1 MSDLPGLG
9 PGLGPTFGAEEEFLL
24 VDPSTGEPAPRNT
37 AVAGE
42 AEARGVELQ
51 LELSSC
57 QVETTS
63 HVVTTSAEL
72 GEELIG
78 LRRTAAQTAEAVGV
92 QLLATG
98 LPPATPHEF
107 PVTDTP
113 RYRRIGAQFGMI
125 AHEQGTCGC
134 HVHVE
139 VPDRAAAIHVSNW
152 LRPWLPS
159 LLALS
164 ANSRVYRNADSGY
177 ASWRSVL
184 WRRWPVAGPPPFFPA
199 PEDYERTV
207 RMLIDSEVILD
218 RKMVYW
224 DVRLSENFPTI
235 EVRVAD
241 VPATV
246 AETVLLATLV
256 RAAVMTALDASRA
269 RREEGWEPGR
279 LPPAALRAAYW
290 KAAHDGLAGRALDL
304 IHGSGAVPARE
315 QLDAL
320 VQRVRPALEA
330 LGEYDR
336 VTRELDRIAASGN
349 GAMRQLRAWR
359 QRGEVMDVIAEAA
372 AATLS

>member
-1 MSDLPGLG
+1 MSGL
-9 PGLGPTFGAEEEFLL
+9 PTFGAEEEFLL
-24 VDPSTGEPAPRNT
+24 VDPRTGEPAPRNT
-37 AVAGE
+37 AVAEE
-42 AEARGVELQ
+42 AERRGATLQ

-57 QVETTS
+57 QVETNST
-63 HVVTTSAEL
+63 VTATSAEL
-72 GEELIG
+72 GEQLTR
-78 LRRTAAQTAEAVGV
+78 LRRAAAEAADAAGV
-92 QLLATG
+92 QLLAAG
-98 LPPATPHEF
+98 LPPATPHDF

-113 RYRRIGAQFGMI
+113 RYRRIGAAYGMV
-125 AHEQGTCGC
+125 AHEQGICGC
-134 HVHVE
+134 HVHVQ
-139 VPDRAAAIHVSNW
+139 VPDRAAAIRVSNW

-199 PEDYERTV
+199 PEDYDRTV

-218 RKMVYW
+218 HKMVYW
-224 DVRLSENFPTI
+224 DVRASENFPTVEI
-235 EVRVAD
+235 RVAD

-256 RAAVMTALDASRA
+256 RAAVMTALDERGAGD
-269 RREEGWEPGR
+269 ER

-290 KAAHDGLAGRALDL
+290 KSAHDGLAGHTLDL
-304 IHGSGAVPARE
+304 IHGSGAVPARDV
-315 QLDAL
+315 LDAL
-320 VQRVRPALEA
+320 VRRVRPALDA

-336 VTRELDRIAASGN
+336 VTTELDRVAAQGN
-349 GAMRQLRAWR
+349 GAMRQLRAWQKR
-359 QRGEVMDVIAEAA
+359 HDAMDVIAEAA

>member
-1 MSDLPGLG
+1 MSDP
-9 PGLGPTFGAEEEFLL
+9 PTFGAEEEFLL
-24 VDPSTGEPAPRNT
+24 VDPRTGEPAPQN
-37 AVAGE
+37 ADVA
-42 AEARGVELQ
+42 AEAKRRGVELQ

-63 HVVTTSAEL
+63 SVVATSTEL
-72 GEELIG
+72 AEELTA
-78 LRRTAAQTAEAVGV
+78 LRRTAARAAEAVGLR
-92 QLLATG
+92 LLAAG

-113 RYRRIGAQFGMI
+113 RYRRIGAEYGMV
-125 AHEQGTCGC
+125 AHEQGICGC

-152 LRPWLPS
+152 LRPWLPN
-159 LLALS
+159 LLALA
-164 ANSRVYRNADSGY
+164 ANSSVYRCADSGY

-184 WRRWPVAGPPPFFPA
+184 WRRWPVAGPPPFFPS
-199 PEDYERTV
+199 PDDYDRTV

-218 RKMVYW
+218 EKMVYW
-224 DVRLSENFPTI
+224 DVRPSENFPTI

-256 RAAVMTALDASRA
+256 RAAVMTAL
-269 RREEGWEPGR
+269 EGDQPGR

-290 KAAHDGLAGRALDL
+290 KAAHDGLAGRTLDL
-304 IHGSGAVPARE
+304 IHGGGAVSARE
-315 QLDAL
+315 QLGAL
-320 VQRVRPALEA
+320 VQRVRPALET

-336 VTRELDRIAASGN
+336 VVGELDRVATRGN

-359 QRGEVMDVIAEAA
+359 ERGEVMDVIDEIAT
-372 AATLS
+372 ATLD

>member
-1 MSDLPGLG
+1 
-9 PGLGPTFGAEEEFLL
+9 
-24 VDPSTGEPAPRNT
+24 
-37 AVAGE
+37 VADE
-42 AEARGVELQ
+42 AERRGAKLQ

-63 HVVTTSAEL
+63 GVAATSAEL
-72 GEELIG
+72 GEELTR
-78 LRRTAAQTAEAVGV
+78 LRRAAAQAAEASGV
-92 QLLATG
+92 QLLASG

-113 RYRRIGAQFGMI
+113 RYRRIGAAFGMV
-125 AHEQGTCGC
+125 AHEQGICGC
-134 HVHVE
+134 HVHVQ
-139 VPDRAAAIHVSNW
+139 VPDRAAAVHVSNW

-164 ANSRVYRNADSGY
+164 ANSPVYRNADSGY

-184 WRRWPVAGPPPFFPA
+184 WRRWPVAGPPPFFPS
-199 PEDYERTV
+199 PDEYDRTV
-207 RMLIDSEVILD
+207 SMLIDSDVILD

-224 DVRLSENFPTI
+224 DVRPSENFPTI

-246 AETVLLATLV
+246 AETVLLATLI
-256 RAAVMTALDASRA
+256 RAAVMTALEAGRSD
-269 RREEGWEPGR
+269 EPGR

-290 KAAHDGLAGRALDL
+290 KAAHDGLSGHALDL
-304 IHGSGAVPARE
+304 IHGRGAVPARE

-336 VTRELDRIAASGN
+336 VIAELDRVAAEGN
-349 GAMRQLRAWR
+349 GAMRQRRAWR
-359 QRGEVMDVIAEAA
+359 KRENVLDVIAEVAVRPR
-372 AATLS
+372 

>member
-1 MSDLPGLG
+1 MGEH
-9 PGLGPTFGAEEEFLL
+9 PTVGAEEEFLL
-24 VDPSTGEPAPRNT
+24 VDPRTGEPAAQNA
-37 AVAGE
+37 AVAAE
-42 AEARGVELQ
+42 AERRGVGLQ

-63 HVVTTSAEL
+63 QVAATSAEL
-72 GEELIG
+72 GEELSR
-78 LRRTAAQTAEAVGV
+78 LRRTAAQAAEAVGV
-92 QLLATG
+92 QLLASG
-98 LPPATPHEF
+98 LPPTTPHEF

-113 RYRRIGAQFGMI
+113 RYRRIGDQFGMI
-125 AHEQGTCGC
+125 AHEQGICGC
-134 HVHVE
+134 HVHVQ

-184 WRRWPVAGPPPFFPA
+184 WRRWPAAGAPPFFASPDEYDDA
-199 PEDYERTV
+199 V
-207 RMLIDSEVILD
+207 RMLVDTGVILD
-218 RKMVYW
+218 KDMIYW
-224 DVRLSENFPTI
+224 DVRPSADFPTV

-246 AETVLLATLV
+246 AETVLLATLI
-256 RAAVMTALDASRA
+256 RAAVMTALDAPDEA
-269 RREEGWEPGR
+269 RR
-279 LPPAALRAAYW
+279 LPPGALRAAYW
-290 KAAHDGLAGRALDL
+290 KAAHDGLSGRALDL
-304 IHGSGAVPARE
+304 VHGRGAVPASE
-315 QLDAL
+315 QLAAL
-320 VQRVRPALEA
+320 VRRVRPALES

-336 VTRELDRIAASGN
+336 VVAELDRVMSHGN

-359 QRGEVMDVIAEAA
+359 KRGEVRDVIAEAA

>member
-1 MSDLPGLG
+1 MGDH
-9 PGLGPTFGAEEEFLL
+9 PTVGAEEEFLL
-24 VDPSTGEPAPRNT
+24 IDPKTGAPAPHN
-37 AVAGE
+37 AEVAAQ
-42 AEARGVELQ
+42 AERRGVELQ

-63 HVVTTSAEL
+63 SVASTSAEL
-72 GEELIG
+72 GEELSR
-78 LRRTAAQTAEAVGV
+78 LRRTAAQAAEAAGV
-92 QLLATG
+92 QLLACG
-98 LPPATPHEF
+98 LPPTTPHEF

-113 RYRRIGAQFGMI
+113 RYRRIGEEFGMV
-125 AHEQGTCGC
+125 AHEQGICGC
-134 HVHVE
+134 HVHVQ

-184 WRRWPVAGPPPFFPA
+184 WRRWPAAGAPPFFASPDEYDDA
-199 PEDYERTV
+199 V
-207 RMLIDSEVILD
+207 RRLVDTGVILD
-218 RKMVYW
+218 KDMIYW
-224 DVRLSENFPTI
+224 DIRPSADFPTV

-246 AETVLLATLV
+246 AETVLLATLI
-256 RAAVMTALDASRA
+256 RAAVMTALDSPDDA
-269 RREEGWEPGR
+269 GR
-279 LPPAALRAAYW
+279 LPPGALRAAYW
-290 KAAHDGLAGRALDL
+290 KAAHDGLSGRTLDL
-304 IHGSGAVPARE
+304 IHGRGAVPAGE
-315 QLDAL
+315 QLGVL
-320 VQRVRPALEA
+320 VQRVRPALES

-336 VTRELDRIAASGN
+336 VRHELDRVISDGN

-359 QRGEVMDVIAEAA
+359 KRGEVMDVIAEAA